1 MKQGTYKAIGGKNYG
16 ELKGAETEAQKAL
29 ARGLKEEISSAVP
42 NVAALNKRE
51 GNLLNALSV
60 AERRALMDAN
70 KNPLGLGVL
79 NPATLALWLWDR
91 SGWAKAMTARMLYSG
106 SEQIPATA
114 ARLAVTP
121 ALMQTGKPPALTQDY
136 P

>member
-29 ARGLKEEISSAVP
+29 ARGVKEEISSAVP

-91 SGWAKAMTARMLYSG
+91 SGWAKAMTARMLYS
-106 SEQIPATA
+106 
-114 ARLAVTP
+114 
-121 ALMQTGKPPALTQDY
+121 
-136 P
+136 